1 MSECLLDQLSVTFA
15 KQKLPVIV
23 EPAGESEVIING
35 SWRTRLDALKQVI
48 DVYQRSAGAILFRN
62 FDFTEQSNFY
72 DFVKSFGYDLLAYE
86 FGSTPRSHI
95 GKGVYT
101 STEYPSHQVI
111 PQHNEQAYTL
121 QWPLNIWFHCVTAA
135 SEGGETPISD
145 SRVLYQKIRS
155 DIRQRFEEKGLLYVR
170 NYGNG
175 LDVPWQQAFNT
186 ESKQEAEAFARRNH
200 IDMTWKED
208 GELRTTQL
216 CQATAVHPH
225 TGDKVWFNQ
234 AHLFH
239 VSNLDAAVKEMLLD
253 CVEEEDLPRNVFYGD
268 GSAIE
273 ESILDEI
280 RALIDETTIRFPW
293 QAGDVLLLDNMLT
306 THGRSTFSGERK
318 VVVAMTEPYD
328 SLENL
333 NYSKNR

>member
-15 KQKLPVIV
+15 KQQLPVIV

-35 SWRTRLDALKQVI
+35 SWRTRLDALKQAV
-48 DVYQRSAGAILFRN
+48 DVHQRSAGAILFRN
-62 FDFTEQSNFY
+62 FDFTQQSNFY

-135 SEGGETPISD
+135 PEGGETPISD
-145 SRVLYQKIRS
+145 SRVLYQKIHS
-155 DIRQRFEEKGLLYVR
+155 DIRQRFEEKRLLYVR

-200 IDMTWKED
+200 IDMTWKDD

-239 VSNLDAAVKEMLLD
+239 VSNLDVAVKEMLLD

-306 THGRSTFSGERK
+306 THGRSKFSGERK

-328 SLENL
+328 SLENF
-333 NYSKNR
+333 NSPQK